1 MPDVRLMFAVG
12 SKLLEQPFPD
22 TTNDSIEVLFENK
35 ARFYCNHYPGNVL
48 QFRRLCV
55 AKYWA
60 NTGIFGF
67 AFAVT
72 AIA

>member
-1 MPDVRLMFAVG
+1 MMPDVLMFAVG

-35 ARFYCNHYPGNVL
+35 ARFYRDCYPGNVL
-48 QFRRLCV
+48 QFRRLRV

-60 NTGIFGF
+60 DTGIF